1 MSEEFDKKLINRI
14 NEVFDDFEDDSANE
28 GWAELRRNFPV
39 KERRQIALWWYN
51 SAAALLLITSVWYFS
66 NNDIIKQNPTQT
78 VQKSKEI
85 KFKKPEELNKQGISD
100 TTESSSPE
108 SKITSTDNQAQSQS
122 YAGVERIIP
131 NQKQKSFPRK
141 TNKEVDNVES
151 NLNAVERQPIKSDSD
166 KQRLSANENVLIPD
180 QPIAKAQSNKVE
192 LPLKEASDKYLSE
205 REPVKT
211 DSSKQL
217 VSTNINPSETNQ
229 SIAISQKNPA
239 KELQQLTANKK
250 TTDPAS
256 NTGKSR
262 SKADKN
268 VIIGFYAGSF
278 MNYAKG
284 SETSI
289 NTGVGISSDF
299 RLSRKLKIS
308 TGISLA
314 QNSLKFAESVPQEVT
329 TYLALDRN
337 NNRSPGALNSQA
349 SNFDSNIISSY
360 SINTYDAKLMGL
372 DIPLNIKYS
381 VVNKKNSIFI
391 STGFSSN
398 FYLNE
403 SYNYNYDYKTG
414 GFNAQN
420 IKNQE
425 SKSNFQSYNIGQVVN
440 FSVGFERPFSNN
452 TRLSLEPFIK
462 YPLSGLGS
470 HDLRFGAAGVNLK
483 LNFNRSK

>member
-28 GWAELRRNFPV
+28 GWAELRKKFPV
-39 KERRQIALWWYN
+39 SERKSIALWWYS
-51 SAAALLLITSVWYFS
+51 SAAAVLLIASIWLFS
-66 NNDIIKQNPTQT
+66 NNINPLTPT
-78 VQKSKEI
+78 DTAQKKKEI
-85 KFKKPEELNKQGISD
+85 RSEKPEKQAISD
-100 TTESSSPE
+100 TTESSPPE
-108 SKITSTDNQAQSQS
+108 SKIAATDNQARSQS
-122 YAGVERIIP
+122 YTRAKRIKL
-131 NQKQKSFPRK
+131 NQKQKSVSLE
-141 TNKEVDNVES
+141 TNKEVEYAESDLNV
-151 NLNAVERQPIKSDSD
+151 AGGQPIKSNSD
-166 KQRLSANENVLIPD
+166 KQELSANEKSVIQD
-180 QPIAKAQSNKVE
+180 QPIATAQNKIDE
-192 LPLKEASDKYLSE
+192 LPLDVASDKYLSE
-205 REPVKT
+205 REAIKL
-211 DSSKQL
+211 DSIKQVASRS
-217 VSTNINPSETNQ
+217 VSDSEKKQ
-229 SIAISQKNPA
+229 SIVISQNIPA
-239 KELQQLTANKK
+239 KEPPKLTADKK
-250 TTDPAS
+250 PNDLANITE
-256 NTGKSR
+256 KSR

-268 VIIGFYAGSF
+268 VVIGFYAGSF

-289 NTGVGISSDF
+289 NTGFGVSSDF
-299 RLSRKLKIS
+299 RLSKKLKLT

-314 QNSLKFAESVPQEVT
+314 QNSLKFTESVPKEVT

-360 SINTYDAKLMGL
+360 SINTYDAKLVGL

-381 VVNKKNSIFI
+381 LINKKNLLFI

-398 FYLNE
+398 IYINE
-403 SYNYNYDYKTG
+403 SYNYNYNYKTG
-414 GFNAQN
+414 GSNAQN

-440 FSVGFERPFSNN
+440 LSLGFERPFSNN
-452 TRLSLEPFIK
+452 TKLSLEPFLK